1 MKGLNTHLVTCQ
13 ALIAYMIAHM
23 SYIVSTY

>member
-1 MKGLNTHLVTCQ
+1 MKGLNTHLSRN
-13 ALIAYMIAHM
+13 LSRIAYMIAHM